1 MDTHYTN
8 ERNTLILISLM
19 KEHNIRKVIASPGTA
34 NMRFVA
40 SIQQDSFFEVYSAP
54 DERSAAYM
62 ACGLAAESGEP
73 VAISCTGATASRN
86 YVPGLTEAYY
96 RKLPV
101 LAITSTQHT
110 GKVGHHIAQMIDRTT
125 QMRDLVKLSVDLP
138 TVHDK
143 EDEWACIVNTNK
155 AILELKRNGGGP
167 VHINLSTTYSKD
179 FSVKELPT
187 IRTIHRY
194 TYGDKLPEIPKGRI
208 CIFVGTHQVWN
219 DRLIENVDKFCEKYN
234 AIVFC
239 DQTSGYKGKYYAMV
253 NLLTAQKQYNPDC
266 VNVDLLIDMGEVT
279 GAYHRLRIKNVWRV
293 STDGEVRDRYGCLT
307 NVFEMKEE
315 YFFEEYAKKDDIV
328 RDKTVSYLEEW
339 QRETKEIYKKIP
351 ENLPF
356 SNPWIAKVTAPLI
369 PKNSVMHFGILS
381 SLRSWN
387 FFETNRE
394 VFGYSNTGGFGID
407 GGVSSLIGASL
418 ANKDKI
424 YFGIFGDL
432 AFFYDMNVLGNRHV
446 GKNIRIM
453 LINNGKGTEFR
464 NYDHVGAQLGEDADA
479 FIAAAGHYGNQS
491 SELVKH
497 YAQDLGYEYLS
508 ASTKE
513 EYMKIIERF
522 TTPEMLDKPL
532 LVEVFTNNKDESDAL
547 KMINSIKVDSSIVR
561 KQRIKD
567 IIGPKGVEIIRK
579 IKK

>member
-19 KEHNIRKVIASPGTA
+19 KEHNIRKVIASPGTT
-34 NMRFVA
+34 NIRFVA

-110 GKVGHHIAQMIDRTT
+110 GKVGQHIAQVIDRST
-125 QMRDLVKLSVDLP
+125 QMKDLVKLSIDSP

-143 EDEWACIVNTNK
+143 DDEWACIVNTNK
-155 AILELKRNGGGP
+155 ALLELRRNGGGP

-179 FSVKELPT
+179 FSVKELPA
-187 IRTIHRY
+187 IRAIHRY
-194 TYGDKLPEIPKGRI
+194 TYGDELPEIPKGRI
-208 CIFVGTHQVWN
+208 GIFVGAHQVWN
-219 DRLIENVDKFCEKYN
+219 DRLKESVEKFCEKYN
-234 AIVFC
+234 AIVFG

-253 NLLTAQKQYNPDC
+253 NLLTAQKQYTPDC
-266 VNVDLLIDMGEVT
+266 TNVDLLIDIGEIT
-279 GAYHRLRIKNVWRV
+279 GAYHRLRVKNVWRV
-293 STDGEVRDRYGCLT
+293 SPDGEIRDRYGCLT

-315 YFFEEYAKKDDIV
+315 KFFEEYVKKDNIV
-328 RDKTVSYLEEW
+328 RNEEISYLEEW
-339 QRETKEIYKKIP
+339 KKETKEIYEKIP

-356 SNPWIAKVTAPLI
+356 SNPWIAKTTAPLI

-418 ANKDKI
+418 SNKDKI

-446 GKNIRIM
+446 GKNVRIM

-464 NYDHVGAQLGEDADA
+464 NYDHLGAQFGEDADA

-491 SELVKH
+491 FDLVKH

-513 EYMKIIERF
+513 EYMKIVEKF
-522 TTPEMLDKPL
+522 TTPEILDKPL
-532 LVEVFTNNKDESDAL
+532 LVEIFTNNKDESDAL
-547 KMINSIKVDSSIVR
+547 KMINSIKIDSSIAR
-561 KQRIKD
+561 KQKIKD